1 VWRAVDGA
9 LELTAFHRLGRAA
22 WQGLTEEAEKLSVL
36 LADRDPGVYGRYRH
50 WWAKGFPGVESRLVK
65 G

>member
-1 VWRAVDGA
+1 MAPG
-9 LELTAFHRLGRAA
+9 GRAA

-50 WWAKGFPGVESRLVK
+50 WWAKGFPGGESRLVK